1 MTTAHNY
8 EQLVQLRYNL
18 YNSLFMQLP
27 YRSIS
32 EVGPFLPLLQQI
44 CARGLQEGLAPNQIL
59 DQFFETHLPDTD
71 RKWRIDFLFRIIQY
85 VERQV
90 VLFDAIEDAAFSKL
104 HPLDGPGTLKA
115 LFNEKRN
122 KAQKAALLQRVKDF
136 GIRIVLTA
144 HPTQFYPG
152 AVLGIITDIEKAVK
166 SEDFHQVNLL
176 LQQLGRTKFYNR
188 SKPSPLDEAVALI
201 WYLENIFYEAIP
213 IIFDKVLEFT
223 EWSSIP
229 ENLIK
234 LGFWP
239 GGDRD
244 GNPFVTA
251 AITTETG
258 LRLHEAIL
266 RCYLKDIQLL
276 KRKLTFPKTDKM
288 VRNIEARLT
297 NALYNLDGPRY
308 HTADDLLA
316 DLRIIKSLL
325 RTENNSLYLDT
336 IERFAAKVQNFG
348 FFFAS
353 MDIRQDSKVHQNVL
367 REILKSQGLL
377 QAFTSL
383 ERSVDR
389 GLFLMAQNFQV
400 QPEDFDGI
408 TRDTLASVHVMM
420 ELQKSY
426 GRNACH
432 RYIISNT
439 KEPLDLFTVFFFFK
453 ICGYNTDDLP
463 VDVVPLFE
471 TIDDLKVAGRTM
483 ETFYKTAFGKHHIG
497 NTREKQQ
504 TIMLGFSDGTK
515 DGGYMAANHAIL
527 EAKRVLT
534 AKSRKHDVKVLF
546 FDGRGGPPA
555 RGGGDTHR
563 FYASMGPDVESHQN
577 QITIQGQTIS
587 SKFGSLESAV
597 YNMEQL
603 LTAGLSVDTSQPRE
617 NPFNPAIA
625 NILSRLAAES
635 LAAYNQL
642 KQHPKFIDYLE
653 NVTVLKYYGETN
665 IGSRPVRRNT
675 DKKLSL
681 SDLRAIPFVGAWAQM
696 KQNVPGF
703 FGFGHALQKVSEQE
717 PGALENLYEQ
727 SEFFR
732 VLVQN
737 SLQSLA
743 KTNFKITQYLK
754 DHPKYGQFW
763 QILADEYER
772 TRKILLQLTG
782 TKTILE
788 DAPINQASIEMRE
801 NLVLP
806 LLIIQQT
813 ALMSLQKQEA
823 LSPLEVERL
832 QKLVVRCFFG
842 NINSSRNSA

>member
-1 MTTAHNY
+1 MKTAHTY

-32 EVGPFLPLLQQI
+32 EVGPLLPLLQKI
-44 CARGLQEGLAPNQIL
+44 CVSGLQEGLAPNQIL
-59 DQFFETHLPDTD
+59 DQFFETHLPDIKD
-71 RKWRIDFLFRIIQY
+71 KWRIDFLFRIIQY

-104 HPLDGPGTLKA
+104 HPMEGPGTLAA

-122 KAQKAALLQRVKDF
+122 KAQKEALLQRIKEF

-166 SEDFHQVNLL
+166 SEDFNQVNLL

-188 SKPSPLDEAVALI
+188 SKPTPLDEAIALI

-213 IIFDKVLEFT
+213 IIFNKVQAFSELA
-223 EWSSIP
+223 SVP
-229 ENLIK
+229 DDLIK

-244 GNPFVTA
+244 GNPFVSA
-251 AITTETG
+251 AITQETG
-258 LRLHEAIL
+258 RRLHEAVL
-266 RCYLKDIQLL
+266 RCYLKDVQLL
-276 KRKLTFPKTDKM
+276 KRKLTFPKADKM
-288 VRNIEARLT
+288 VRNIEQRLT
-297 NALYNLDGPRY
+297 NALYNLDGAQYRS
-308 HTADDLLA
+308 AEDLLA

-325 RTENNSLYLDT
+325 RTENNSLYLDD
-336 IERFAAKVQNFG
+336 IEGFATKVQNFG
-348 FFFAS
+348 FHFAS
-353 MDIRQDSKVHQNVL
+353 LDIRQDSKVHQTVL
-367 REILKSQGLL
+367 REILKSKGLL
-377 QAFTSL
+377 NAFTAI

-389 GLFLMAQNFQV
+389 GLFLMEQNWQV
-400 QPEDFDGI
+400 NPKDFEGI
-408 TRDTLASVHVMM
+408 THETLAAIHVMM
-420 ELQKSY
+420 DLQKSY
-426 GRNACH
+426 GRTACH

-453 ICGYNTDDLP
+453 ICGYNMADLP

-483 ETFYKTAFGKHHIG
+483 ETFYKTAFGQHHIG
-497 NTREKQQ
+497 NTRQKHQ

-515 DGGYMAANHAIL
+515 DGGYMAANFAIL
-527 EAKRVLT
+527 EAKRILT
-534 AKSRKHDVKVLF
+534 AKSRKHQVKVLF

-563 FYASMGPDVESHQN
+563 FYASMGPDVENHQN

-603 LTAGLSVDTSQPRE
+603 LTAGLSVDAVKPRE
-617 NPFNPAIA
+617 NPFNPATA
-625 NILSRLAAES
+625 NILSQLAAES
-635 LAAYNQL
+635 LNAYNQL

-665 IGSRPVRRNT
+665 IGSRPVRRST
-675 DKKLSL
+675 DKKLTL

-703 FGFGHALQKVSEQE
+703 YGFGQALQKVAEQD
-717 PGALENLYEQ
+717 PGALETLYDQ

-743 KTNFKITQYLK
+743 KTNFKITQYLQ
-754 DHPKYGQFW
+754 DHPTYGAFW
-763 QILADEYER
+763 KILAEEFER
-772 TRKILLQLTG
+772 TRSILLRLTG

-788 DAPINQASIEMRE
+788 DAPINQASIAMRE

-813 ALMSLQKQEA
+813 ALMALQNPAQLQA
-823 LSPLEVERL
+823 SEVERY